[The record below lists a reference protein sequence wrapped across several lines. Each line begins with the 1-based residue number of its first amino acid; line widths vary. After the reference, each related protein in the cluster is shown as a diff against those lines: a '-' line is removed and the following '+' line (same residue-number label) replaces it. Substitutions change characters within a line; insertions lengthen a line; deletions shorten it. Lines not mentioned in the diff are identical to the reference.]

1 MNQPRHI
8 SEDIKELLSKLE
20 YKELELPEIVRT
32 RNKRRL
38 EGFCLTRTYQEVIS
52 VAERLGVDLGELE
65 ELLGEI

>member
-1 MNQPRHI
+1 MSQPKHI
-8 SEDIKELLSKLE
+8 SEHISELLSKLE

-32 RNKRRL
+32 RNLERL

-52 VAERLGVDLGELE
+52 VAERLGVDLKELE